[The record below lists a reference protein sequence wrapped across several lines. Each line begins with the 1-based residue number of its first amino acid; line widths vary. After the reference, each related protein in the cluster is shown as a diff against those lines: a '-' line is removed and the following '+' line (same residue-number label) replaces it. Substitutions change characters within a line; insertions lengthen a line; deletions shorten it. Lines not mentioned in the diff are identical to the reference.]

1 MSLHEYPKKPGISRF
16 VAPWDTSGWYFM
28 AEHFAPGC
36 RIYSNADITVTE
48 CPEILMGCD
57 YIVTYDSA
65 TDGFDDKQEVDF
77 FIEQTGEVYAALDA
91 DAPADFPT
99 GFARTDL
106 VVRTDAGDTYRLF
119 MRPYARGA
127 HVHLDA
133 FSSPGRHFFVAFR
146 PTETETKKPLPE
158 AKRFSVAERH
168 ETRETCWFVHDCFA
182 RANLSGYDCRG
193 DVRVCAEADNPK
205 RHYLRLQSGAGIS
218 CACETSGQDELS
230 MALDVPAGTAALN
243 FAGVTVQLGSAQASI
258 NGQNV
263 PDIADKGYGVKE
275 GIPQLILAGASVDD
289 VYVIV
294 LFSTFVGMM
303 QGEGASILKFVNI
316 PISIFLGIAIGLL
329 IGVLLAYFFK
339 KMHIRDTSKVL
350 IILSISFL
358 LVVMEDKLLTPITF
372 SALIAIM
379 FIGIGLQ
386 KKRETVAKRLSV
398 KYGKL
403 WVAAEVFLF
412 VLVGATVNIGYL
424 GKVGVKALIVI
435 IGALVFRMF
444 GVFVCLLGT
453 SLKRKERLFTMLAY
467 TPKATVQAAIGGIP
481 LALGFTCGD
490 LVLTVAVLAI
500 VLTAPLGAFAI
511 DLSYKKLLNR

>member
-1 MSLHEYPKKPGISRF
+1 MLLSISLILILGMFMGWICQKIKLPSLLGMLITGIVLGPYVLNLLDDSILGISAELRKIALIIILTRAGLGLDLSGLKKIGRPAVLMCF
-16 VAPWDTSGWYFM
+16 VPASFELIGMILLAPK
-28 AEHFAPGC
+28 
-36 RIYSNADITVTE
+36 
-48 CPEILMGCD
+48 LMGLT
-57 YIVTYDSA
+57 VL
-65 TDGFDDKQEVDF
+65 E
-77 FIEQTGEVYAALDA
+77 AAIMGAVLA
-91 DAPADFPT
+91 AVSPA
-99 GFARTDL
+99 
-106 VVRTDAGDTYRLF
+106 VVVPRMVKL
-119 MRPYARGA
+119 M
-127 HVHLDA
+127 
-133 FSSPGRHFFVAFR
+133 
-146 PTETETKKPLPE
+146 
-158 AKRFSVAERH
+158 
-168 ETRETCWFVHDCFA
+168 
-182 RANLSGYDCRG
+182 
-193 DVRVCAEADNPK
+193 
-205 RHYLRLQSGAGIS
+205 
-218 CACETSGQDELS
+218 DE
-230 MALDVPAGTAALN
+230 
-243 FAGVTVQLGSAQASI
+243 
-258 NGQNV
+258 
-263 PDIADKGYGVKE
+263 GYGVNE

-358 LVVMEDKLLTPITF
+358 LVVMEDKLSTPITF

-467 TPKATVQAAIGGIP
+467 TPKATVQDAIGGIP

>member
-1 MSLHEYPKKPGISRF
+1 MLLSISLILILGMFMGWICQKIKLPSLLGMLITGIVLGPYVLNLLDDSILGISAELRKIALIIILTRAGLGLDLSGLKKIGRPAVLMCF
-16 VAPWDTSGWYFM
+16 VPASFELIGMILLAPK
-28 AEHFAPGC
+28 
-36 RIYSNADITVTE
+36 
-48 CPEILMGCD
+48 LMGLT
-57 YIVTYDSA
+57 VL
-65 TDGFDDKQEVDF
+65 E
-77 FIEQTGEVYAALDA
+77 AAIMGAVLA
-91 DAPADFPT
+91 AVSPA
-99 GFARTDL
+99 
-106 VVRTDAGDTYRLF
+106 VVVPRMVKL
-119 MRPYARGA
+119 M
-127 HVHLDA
+127 
-133 FSSPGRHFFVAFR
+133 
-146 PTETETKKPLPE
+146 
-158 AKRFSVAERH
+158 
-168 ETRETCWFVHDCFA
+168 
-182 RANLSGYDCRG
+182 
-193 DVRVCAEADNPK
+193 
-205 RHYLRLQSGAGIS
+205 
-218 CACETSGQDELS
+218 DE
-230 MALDVPAGTAALN
+230 
-243 FAGVTVQLGSAQASI
+243 
-258 NGQNV
+258 
-263 PDIADKGYGVKE
+263 GYGVNE

-358 LVVMEDKLLTPITF
+358 LVVMEDKLSTPITF

-467 TPKATVQAAIGGIP
+467 TPKATVKAAIGGIP

>member
-1 MSLHEYPKKPGISRF
+1 MLLSISLILILGMFMGWICQKIKLPSLLGMLITGIVLGPYVLNLLDDSILGISAELRKIALIIILTRAGLRLDLSGLKKIGRPAVLMCF
-16 VAPWDTSGWYFM
+16 VPASFELIGMILLAPK
-28 AEHFAPGC
+28 
-36 RIYSNADITVTE
+36 
-48 CPEILMGCD
+48 LMGLT
-57 YIVTYDSA
+57 VL
-65 TDGFDDKQEVDF
+65 E
-77 FIEQTGEVYAALDA
+77 AAIMGAVLA
-91 DAPADFPT
+91 AVSPA
-99 GFARTDL
+99 
-106 VVRTDAGDTYRLF
+106 VVVPRMVKL
-119 MRPYARGA
+119 M
-127 HVHLDA
+127 
-133 FSSPGRHFFVAFR
+133 
-146 PTETETKKPLPE
+146 
-158 AKRFSVAERH
+158 
-168 ETRETCWFVHDCFA
+168 
-182 RANLSGYDCRG
+182 
-193 DVRVCAEADNPK
+193 
-205 RHYLRLQSGAGIS
+205 
-218 CACETSGQDELS
+218 DE
-230 MALDVPAGTAALN
+230 
-243 FAGVTVQLGSAQASI
+243 
-258 NGQNV
+258 
-263 PDIADKGYGVKE
+263 GYGVNE

-358 LVVMEDKLLTPITF
+358 LVVMEDKLSTPITF

>member
-1 MSLHEYPKKPGISRF
+1 MLLSISLILILGMFMGWICQKIKLPSLLGMLITGIVLGPYVLNLLDDSILGISAELRKIALIIILTRAGLGLDLSGLKKIGRPAVLMCF
-16 VAPWDTSGWYFM
+16 VPASFELIGMILLAPK
-28 AEHFAPGC
+28 
-36 RIYSNADITVTE
+36 
-48 CPEILMGCD
+48 LMGLT
-57 YIVTYDSA
+57 VL
-65 TDGFDDKQEVDF
+65 E
-77 FIEQTGEVYAALDA
+77 AAIMGAVLA
-91 DAPADFPT
+91 AVSPA
-99 GFARTDL
+99 
-106 VVRTDAGDTYRLF
+106 VVVPRMVKL
-119 MRPYARGA
+119 M
-127 HVHLDA
+127 
-133 FSSPGRHFFVAFR
+133 
-146 PTETETKKPLPE
+146 
-158 AKRFSVAERH
+158 
-168 ETRETCWFVHDCFA
+168 
-182 RANLSGYDCRG
+182 
-193 DVRVCAEADNPK
+193 
-205 RHYLRLQSGAGIS
+205 
-218 CACETSGQDELS
+218 DE
-230 MALDVPAGTAALN
+230 
-243 FAGVTVQLGSAQASI
+243 
-258 NGQNV
+258 
-263 PDIADKGYGVKE
+263 GYGVNE

-358 LVVMEDKLLTPITF
+358 LVVMEDKLSTPITF

-511 DLSYKKLLNR
+511 NLSYKKLLNR